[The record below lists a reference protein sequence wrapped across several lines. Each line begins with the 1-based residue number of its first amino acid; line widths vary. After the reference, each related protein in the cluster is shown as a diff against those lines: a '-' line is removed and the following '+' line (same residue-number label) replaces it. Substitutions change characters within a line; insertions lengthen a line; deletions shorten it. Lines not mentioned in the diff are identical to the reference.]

1 MKAYELIRA
10 IDEIVPRSA
19 AESWDNPGHQAGD
32 KNWKCE
38 HVLVALDLT
47 DEVVDYAIDIGAD
60 FIFTHHPLI
69 FSPIKSVTA
78 DDYITRRIVV
88 MLSHRI
94 NYMAA
99 HTNHDVVRMGNLAG
113 DMMGLKNMEPLDIT
127 TEIDGEPAGLG
138 VVGNIDSVTVAEF
151 AEDVK
156 SVFNV
161 DCVRIYGDKNMR
173 LSRVAIC
180 PGSGKSA
187 IDCAIDKDADLLLT
201 GDIGHHDGIDAVA
214 KGIIIMDAG
223 HAGLEHIFVNDMA
236 AEIAD
241 RFPKLRVTAYE
252 GENPFV
258 TL

>member
-10 IDEIVPRSA
+10 IDDIVPRDK
-19 AESWDNPGHQAGD
+19 AEAWDNPGHQAGD

-47 DEVVDYAIDIGAD
+47 DEVVERAVDIGAD
-60 FIFTHHPLI
+60 FILTHHPLI
-69 FSPIKSVTA
+69 FSPIKAVTA
-78 DDYITRRIVV
+78 DDFITRRIVV
-88 MLSHRI
+88 MLSHKI

-113 DMMGLKNMEPLDIT
+113 DMMGLKSMEPLDVT

-138 VVGNIDSVTVAEF
+138 VVGDIEPMTVSEF
-151 AEDVK
+151 AMEVK
-156 SVFNV
+156 NTF
-161 DCVRIYGDKNMR
+161 DLPAVRIFGETNTR
-173 LSRVAIC
+173 ISRVAIC

-187 IDCAIDKDADLLLT
+187 IDCAIEKDADILLT
-201 GDIGHHDGIDAVA
+201 GDIDHHHGIDAVA
-214 KGIIIMDAG
+214 QGLIIMDAG

-241 RFPKLRVTAYE
+241 RFPKLRVTAFE
-252 GENPFV
+252 GENPFI